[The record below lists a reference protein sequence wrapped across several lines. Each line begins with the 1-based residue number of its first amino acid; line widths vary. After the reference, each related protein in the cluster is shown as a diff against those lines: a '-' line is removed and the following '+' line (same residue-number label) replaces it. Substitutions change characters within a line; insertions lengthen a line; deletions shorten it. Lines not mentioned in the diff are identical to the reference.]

1 MSILNKLRE
10 KNEVVNLRLLNKL
23 LKAGNTY
30 VFDDG
35 KCLTAKQ
42 VGEFLKGTTR
52 YKIVTDSKHDTR
64 LGGLKSI
71 SARVYVYNKKGE
83 EHSLLIDAFI
93 TKENKK
99 DNVIGFFNM
108 LNMKGVKL
116 IDLTTLNMISE
127 REKTGGRRGSYY
139 PASFLIKEKQA
150 DGKIVWQL
158 KTKDDTKEQ
167 KAEVEEY
174 ATLDQLI
181 TFATIKTAS
190 VDLNA

>member
-99 DNVIGFFNM
+99 DKKVLKENIEVNASRPM
-108 LNMKGVKL
+108 PAWLERNPE
-116 IDLTTLNMISE
+116 DLSGKVVRL
-127 REKTGGRRGSYY
+127 
-139 PASFLIKEKQA
+139 ASRA
-150 DGKIVWQL
+150 DVDIP
-158 KTKDDTKEQ
+158 
-167 KAEVEEY
+167 VEEH
-174 ATLDQLI
+174 LI
-181 TFATIKTAS
+181 VELYSK
-190 VDLNA
+190 